1 MHSSKARMTERFT
14 HYLARQ
20 QQRANDAL
28 AANLQALT
36 HQPDIEPRLA
46 SALRY
51 CVLGGGK
58 RVRPVLAYAAFEA
71 AGCGAAAQAV
81 DTVAC
86 AVELIHC
93 YSLVHDD
100 LPAMDD
106 DDLRRGQPSCH
117 RAYDQATAILAGD
130 ALQAMAFE
138 TLTAPTEVSGTQRCE
153 LIRLLARAAGPRGMV
168 GGQMLDL
175 LTAEQSL
182 TRTDLEARHRAKTG
196 ALICAALEM
205 GAVCAAAPD
214 SQRQALVDYGN
225 NIGLAFQVVDDI
237 LDVEAET
244 SLLGKPQGADIRLN
258 KPTYP
263 VLLGMDKA
271 KQYAIELEQ
280 QACAAVA
287 VFADQG
293 WALQALASY
302 IVNRSH

>member
-1 MHSSKARMTERFT
+1 MTERFSN
-14 HYLARQ
+14 YLAAG
-20 QQRANDAL
+20 QQRANAAL
-28 AANLQALT
+28 SANLQTLT
-36 HQPDIEPRLA
+36 QNPRTEKRLA

-58 RVRPVLAYAAFEA
+58 RVRPVLVYAAFDA
-71 AGCGAAAQAV
+71 AGGNGNTQAV
-81 DTVAC
+81 DKIAC
-86 AVELIHC
+86 ALEFMHC

-117 RAYDQATAILAGD
+117 RAYDEATAILAGD
-130 ALQAMAFE
+130 ALQAMAFGQLSE
-138 TLTAPTEVSGTQRCE
+138 ANELSTAQQCE
-153 LIRLLARAAGPRGMV
+153 LLRILARAAGPQGMV

-175 LTAEQSL
+175 QAVDQTLSKQN
-182 TRTDLEARHRAKTG
+182 LEALHRAKTG

-205 GAVCAAAPD
+205 GAVCASASDA
-214 SQRQALVDYGN
+214 QRGALVDYGN

-244 SLLGKPQGADIRLN
+244 SELGKQQGADVRLN

-263 VLLGMDKA
+263 ALLGVDEA
-271 KQYAIELEQ
+271 RQYARTLQ
-280 QACAAVA
+280 QRACAAVA
-287 VFADQG
+287 IFAEKN
-293 WALQALASY
+293 WALQALAGY

>member
-1 MHSSKARMTERFT
+1 MTRMTERFT
-14 HYLARQ
+14 HYLASN

-28 AANLQALT
+28 SANLQALT
-36 HQPDIEPRLA
+36 QYPSTQPRLV

-71 AGCGAAAQAV
+71 AGGSAESLAV
-81 DTVAC
+81 DQVAC
-86 AVELIHC
+86 AVEYIHC
-93 YSLVHDD
+93 YSLIHDD

-117 RAYDQATAILAGD
+117 RAYDEATAILTGD

-138 TLTAPTEVSGTQRCE
+138 QLAEPSELSATQRCE
-153 LIRLLARAAGPRGMV
+153 LLRILARATGPQGMV

-175 LTAEQSL
+175 LAVDRKL
-182 TRTDLEARHRAKTG
+182 TNIDLEALHRAKTG

-205 GAVCAAAPD
+205 GAVCAAASD

-225 NIGLAFQVVDDI
+225 SIGLAFQVVDDI
-237 LDVEAET
+237 LDVDAET
-244 SLLGKPQGADIRLN
+244 SLLGKPQGADMRLN

-263 VLLGMDKA
+263 ALLGMEKA
-271 KQYAIELEQ
+271 RQYAKELEQ
-280 QACAAVA
+280 QACATVA
-287 VFADQG
+287 MFAEQG
-293 WALQALASY
+293 WALQALAGY
-302 IVNRSH
+302 VVNRTH

>member
-1 MHSSKARMTERFT
+1 MTERFS
-14 HYLARQ
+14 HYLAKH

-28 AANLQALT
+28 SANLQALMQSP
-36 HQPDIEPRLA
+36 HMEPRLA

-51 CVLGGGK
+51 GVLGGGK

-71 AGCGAAAQAV
+71 AGGSATALAV
-81 DTVAC
+81 DKVAC
-86 AVELIHC
+86 AVEFIHC
-93 YSLVHDD
+93 YSLIHDD

-117 RAYDQATAILAGD
+117 RAYDEATAILAGD

-138 TLTAPTEVSGTQRCE
+138 MLAEPGE
-153 LIRLLARAAGPRGMV
+153 LSAAQQSELLRLLAHAAGPQGMV

-175 LTAEQSL
+175 LAVDQQL
-182 TRTDLEARHRAKTG
+182 TSADLEALHRAKTG

-205 GAVCAAAPD
+205 GAVCAAASE
-214 SQRQALVDYGN
+214 SQRRALVDYGN
-225 NIGLAFQVVDDI
+225 SIGLAFQVVDDI
-237 LDVEAET
+237 LDVESET
-244 SLLGKPQGADIRLN
+244 SLLGKTQGADMRLN

-263 VLLGMDKA
+263 ALLGMDEA
-271 KQYAIELEQ
+271 RQYARELEQ

-287 VFADQG
+287 VFAEQG
-293 WALQALASY
+293 WALRALAGY